1 MEDSTIQDPEKCNKS
16 EATSE
21 LNFNEILNEIGQFGR
36 WQQQIFTCC
45 CLISL
50 ANGLITVAFAF
61 TGYSPKY
68 RCSVPFCEDKSDW

>member
-1 MEDSTIQDPEKCNKS
+1 MEEDPEKCVKNNDS
-16 EATSE
+16 T

-36 WQQQIFTCC
+36 WQQRIFMCC

-61 TGYSPKY
+61 TAYSPKY
-68 RCSVPFCEDKSDW
+68 RCSVPFCEDQSNW